1 MNYHFQWDPI
11 KAASNRRKHGVSFDD
26 AVTVFRDPRARSLFD
41 DGHSVDDER
50 WITLGISDK
59 AGVLVVHHTYE
70 EMDADNLLIRII
82 SSRKATKRE
91 ISQYPE
97 P

>member
-11 KAASNRRKHGVSFDD
+11 KAAVNRQKHGVSFEQ

-41 DGHSVDDER
+41 QDHSAEEER
-50 WITLGISDK
+50 WITLGLSEK
-59 AGVLVVHHTYE
+59 GGVLVVHHAFE
-70 EMDADNLLIRII
+70 EMDEDNLLIRII

-91 ISQYPE
+91 IAQYRE
-97 P
+97 